1 MLPASQRQYYA
12 RPLTKLEA
20 QSGSAP
26 GRIPCEAL
34 WNSSIARVYPARSQC
49 RLGGLSM
56 HPITR
61 RFGSAVR
68 HKRFLAIV
76 GDANSVIICFR
87 FHGIA

>member
-1 MLPASQRQYYA
+1 
-12 RPLTKLEA
+12 
-20 QSGSAP
+20 
-26 GRIPCEAL
+26 
-34 WNSSIARVYPARSQC
+34 
-49 RLGGLSM
+49 M